1 MPHFRRFAKAL
12 SIMGTVNYV
21 NVDEGWFRIIS
32 RGEDEFTVRIASTS
46 VFAVLQNLDEL
57 NRDRIST
64 PAGFSSNDPVQL
76 VKKYVRLG
84 RLVVVEGVYQ
94 SNEDHTVL
102 DGRFVHV
109 LQDESGQFLF
119 EQTHW
124 WLTQIS
130 RLADTWLDDLFGDN
144 DTYTLNTLALYR
156 TTLNITGAPTDDTTQ
171 ECATLSRLI
180 YGLSSAYLLT
190 GNARYLS
197 AAKTAVSYQRL
208 SFRHLTHDGKYC
220 FWAFG
225 KRKQE
230 RTWQILEYSLNPD
243 DLNTIPL
250 YEQIYALAGLSQYY
264 RISHDWEALDDIKK
278 SVAAFNAFY
287 HDDALAGYF
296 SHLDYATMRPDTECL
311 GDNKSRKNWNSV
323 GDHVPAYLLNVLL
336 ALEPPSASGEGPNE
350 FWVLCTRMLRELATL
365 ILEKFPDPDP
375 NVPYVNE
382 RFFGDWSPDHS
393 WKWQQN
399 RAIIGHNF
407 KIAWNLTRIANYSD
421 RLAARN
427 EDNQTDRS
435 FDWGQLAKR
444 CVAKAVEIL
453 EKITPVGIDQLAGGA
468 FDAVERNPPLDQP
481 VEFTWSDTKDFWQQ
495 EQAILAYL
503 IVYGRTKSPQLLEL
517 ARETAT
523 FWNLFFLDHDNRG
536 IFFRVTDAGLPY
548 IQGNYGNK
556 GGHAISGYH
565 VFELNYLAHIYIR
578 TYVPQVSG
586 GDASFSL
593 HFRPTG
599 DAVRTLNVLPDCMI
613 PNSVQITAIEIDG
626 VPKTD
631 FDPNS
636 FHIHL
641 GEFERDCH
649 VAVHFG
655 TRTEVENRKRP

>member
-1 MPHFRRFAKAL
+1 MPQFHRFTKAL
-12 SIMGTVNYV
+12 SILGTVEFINA
-21 NVDEGWFRIIS
+21 DEGWFRVRS
-32 RGEDEFTVRIASTS
+32 RGADEFIVTIASTT

-64 PAGFSSNDPVQL
+64 PAGFNPGDPVQL
-76 VKKYVRLG
+76 IKKYVRLG
-84 RLVVVEGVYQ
+84 RLLLVEGVYQ
-94 SNEDHTVL
+94 LSEGRAIF
-102 DGRFVHV
+102 DGRFIHV

-130 RLADTWLDDLFGDN
+130 RLADTWLDELFGDN
-144 DTYTLNTLALYR
+144 YEYNLDTVELYR
-156 TTLNITGAPTDDTTQ
+156 TNLNITGAPTDDTTQ

-190 GNARYLS
+190 GNMRYL
-197 AAKTAVSYQRL
+197 AAARAAVKYQRM

-220 FWAFG
+220 FWSFG
-225 KRKQE
+225 KRKQDH
-230 RTWQILEYSLNPD
+230 TWQILEYSLNPD

-250 YEQIYALAGLSQYY
+250 YEQIYALAGLAQYY
-264 RISHDWEALDDIKK
+264 RISQDWEALNDIKK

-287 HDDALAGYF
+287 HDDVLAGYF
-296 SHLDYATMRPDTECL
+296 SHLDYATMRPDAECL
-311 GDNKSRKNWNSV
+311 GDNRSKKNWNSV

-336 ALEPPSASGEGPNE
+336 ALEPPIGSDEGPNE
-350 FWVLCTRMLRELATL
+350 FWVLCTRMLYELATL
-365 ILEKFPDPDP
+365 ILEKFPDPDA

-382 RFFGDWSPDHS
+382 RFFRDWLPDHS

-407 KIAWNLTRIANYSD
+407 KIAWNLTRIANYAE
-421 RLAARN
+421 RLAARGAD
-427 EDNQTDRS
+427 EQRQL
-435 FDWGQLAKR
+435 DWDQLAKR
-444 CVAKAVEIL
+444 CVIKAVQIA
-453 EKITPVGIDQLAGGA
+453 EKITPVGIDHLAGGA
-468 FDAVERNPPLDQP
+468 FDAVERNPPPDQL

-503 IVYGRTKSPQLLEL
+503 IIYGKTKSDEFLAL
-517 ARETAT
+517 ARETAA

-586 GDASFSL
+586 GDASFCL
-593 HFRPTG
+593 HFRPMG
-599 DAVRTLNVLPDCMI
+599 DTVRALNVQPDCMI
-613 PNSVQITAIEIDG
+613 PNSVEVTAIEIDG
-626 VPKTD
+626 VSKTD
-631 FDPNS
+631 FDPTS

-641 GEFERDCH
+641 GEFERNCH
-649 VAVHFG
+649 VAVHFR
-655 TRTEVENRKRP
+655 TRTEVENGKRA